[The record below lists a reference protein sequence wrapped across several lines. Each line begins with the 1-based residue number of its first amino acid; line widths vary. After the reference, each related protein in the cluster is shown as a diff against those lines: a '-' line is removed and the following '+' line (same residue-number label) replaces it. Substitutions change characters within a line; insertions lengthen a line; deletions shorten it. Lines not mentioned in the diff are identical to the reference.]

1 MSCVPPTL
9 DAHVRL
15 LTAHSVHLTECAI
28 DKRRSADSVGGT
40 GRASLPHGVRKAC
53 RRLRETGGADPWC
66 GPGLTTSVVL
76 LSILEY
82 YAYSISPGQAA
93 AHGGHAMLSG
103 GHVVLLNVHVP
114 YDSHNE
120 PHDLELL
127 CGYYVIEREQNGGP
141 PQVLPDS
148 RPSHTASAWIAS
160 LF

>member
-1 MSCVPPTL
+1 MPGPS
-9 DAHVRL
+9 
-15 LTAHSVHLTECAI
+15 SVL
-28 DKRRSADSVGGT
+28 
-40 GRASLPHGVRKAC
+40 LPHGVRKAC

-103 GHVVLLNVHVP
+103 GHVVLLNIHVP

-120 PHDLELL
+120 PSAIRCHVTCAHKAPSKPERFL
-127 CGYYVIEREQNGGP
+127 C
-141 PQVLPDS
+141 L
-148 RPSHTASAWIAS
+148 
-160 LF
+160 